1 MGCRE
6 LATATGRG
14 FCRRDLVGECQ
25 GVSACS
31 VGASGARAL
40 IPRSAWVRVSAVRY
54 SWFPPGGCDGKALG
68 RPRHRSFFG
77 QKSGRT
83 APFLLPHRGDA
94 VMHSASENDGSA
106 SLDKRYVLD
115 AQMVVVLALGVS
127 WMQRAERAR
136 RYFCSKSPKA
146 PKWMQNPP
154 TA

>member
-1 MGCRE
+1 MVLVQVPPKFESGCRE
-6 LATATGRG
+6 LATATGQG

-83 APFLLPHRGDA
+83 APFLLPHRAPYFQRLHFEGCGQNLDRVFGA
-94 VMHSASENDGSA
+94 ELPHFSKL
-106 SLDKRYVLD
+106 SL
-115 AQMVVVLALGVS
+115 S
-127 WMQRAERAR
+127 CAERSQITR
-136 RYFCSKSPKA
+136 IETTHGRLI
-146 PKWMQNPP
+146 
-154 TA
+154 